1 MLAQLATAHPD
12 IVERGGDVIGVAPAA
27 DYQATHLMET
37 SIPFDLYLDRD
48 HTLSERLELGEQ
60 SLWEFLFDFT
70 AWWKYLSA
78 LTRHRRQGKV
88 TQSYATLPAI
98 MVLDAA
104 GSLTYLYR
112 GTGIADYPPLDE
124 VLTALDETIGT

>member
-1 MLAQLATAHPD
+1 MLAQLATVHPE
-12 IVERGGDVIGVAPAA
+12 ILERGGDVIGVAPAA
-27 DYQATHLMET
+27 PYQATHLMET
-37 SIPFDLYLDRD
+37 SIPFDLYLDID

-60 SLWEFLFDFT
+60 SLWDFLFDLK

-78 LTRHRRQGKV
+78 FARHHRQGKV
-88 TQSYATLPAI
+88 TQSYATLPAV
-98 MVLDAA
+98 MVADST

-124 VLTALDETIGT
+124 VLAAFGEAIDD